1 MDRLKRIRLTGE
13 QDAGAIF
20 TTLVSALILVAV
32 ALWVRNTRKHKR
44 ATELSPPGPWGLPLL
59 GYLPFLRRKQ
69 HIFFRDLS
77 RKYGPVLSVRLGAVN
92 VVILNSYQS
101 IREGFSKKQ
110 LLARTSNIVLEQA
123 GVSGLLTLNGKPW
136 IDNRKYC
143 VQAINSPASGQR
155 DMEAQVQAEIGYL
168 AEKIS
173 ETKGRPIPVEQY
185 LLPSV
190 SNNASALVFGH
201 RYEFDDPKRKML
213 DGILGDSMRCLAA
226 GALITFVPRGLRT
239 LSTLYFTRFG
249 ALKELVRKLKQFV
262 CHEQV
267 LEDVHRESR
276 ERNFIDGYLR
286 LISEHKEDPDTS
298 FNMPNLVGNVL
309 TVFAAAS
316 QTTHITVLWSL
327 LNMADKADTV
337 QRKVQE
343 EIDRVTRCSR
353 AAAWSDR
360 HDMPY
365 TMATVWEMYRWRTV
379 VLMGVPRE
387 ADEDVIVQGYL
398 IPSGTVVMANLWAVH
413 MDPDLWE
420 APEEFRPERF
430 LSKDGSR
437 LIDKPDWLVPFSVGK
452 RMCPAENL
460 ANLEVFLYLTR
471 LLQKFTVLPE
481 DGTTI
486 DLNYD
491 TEGFCI
497 PKSQRLR
504 FIPRNGSIKPKAPNR
519 VQEEVPSRPNENGA
533 VY

>member
-1 MDRLKRIRLTGE
+1 MNR
-13 QDAGAIF
+13 
-20 TTLVSALILVAV
+20 
-32 ALWVRNTRKHKR
+32 
-44 ATELSPPGPWGLPLL
+44 
-59 GYLPFLRRKQ
+59 
-69 HIFFRDLS
+69 
-77 RKYGPVLSVRLGAVN
+77 SVRLGAVN

-123 GVSGLLTLNGKPW
+123 GVSGLLTLNGKSW

-155 DMEAQVQAEIGYL
+155 DMEAQVQAEIEYL
-168 AEKIS
+168 AEKIA
-173 ETKGRPIPVEQY
+173 ETNGRPILVEQY

-213 DGILGDSMRCLAA
+213 DGILGESMRCLAA

-249 ALKELVRKLKQFV
+249 ALKELVGKLKQFV
-262 CHEQV
+262 CHEQA

-276 ERNFIDGYLR
+276 ESNFIDGYLR
-286 LISEHKEDPDTS
+286 RISEHKEDPDTS
-298 FNMPNLVGNVL
+298 FNMPNLIGNVL

-316 QTTHITVLWSL
+316 QTTHTTVLW
-327 LNMADKADTV
+327 
-337 QRKVQE
+337 
-343 EIDRVTRCSR
+343 I
-353 AAAWSDR
+353 
-360 HDMPY
+360 
-365 TMATVWEMYRWRTV
+365 
-379 VLMGVPRE
+379 
-387 ADEDVIVQGYL
+387 
-398 IPSGTVVMANLWAVH
+398 H

-497 PKSQRLR
+497 PKGSSHLTGERPEAGIDGGASKMKSLCVSGFSDALDWRPILFQEPAIAHSSCALCGLVSLKAIRLLCGHTLCYDCHKECSR
-504 FIPRNGSIKPKAPNR
+504 QGGTCPLDEEPFGDDDCTQLDHPKSFIANR
-519 VQEEVPSRPNENGA
+519 RVSADVKFVELVISKRKFVPLG
-533 VY
+533 

>member
-1 MDRLKRIRLTGE
+1 GAAADVTVFDECIPTYTCHSMDRLKRIRLTGE
-13 QDAGAIF
+13 QDTAAIF
-20 TTLVSALILVAV
+20 TALISALSLVAV
-32 ALWVRNTRKHKR
+32 AHWVRKTQKHKR
-44 ATELSPPGPWGLPLL
+44 STLSSPPGPWGLPLL

-77 RKYGPVLSVRLGAVN
+77 RKYGPVFSVRLGVVN
-92 VVILNSYQS
+92 VVILNSYKS

-110 LLARTSNIVLEQA
+110 LLARASNILLEQA
-123 GVSGLLTLNGKPW
+123 GVSGFITLNGKSW

-143 VQAINSPASGQR
+143 VHAINSPAYGQR
-155 DMEAQVQAEIGYL
+155 DMEAQVQAEIDYL
-168 AEKIS
+168 AEKIT
-173 ETKGRPIPVEQY
+173 ETDGRPIPVEQY

-201 RYEFDDPKRKML
+201 RYEFEDPKKKML
-213 DGILGDSMRCLAA
+213 NDILRDSMRFLAA
-226 GALITFVPRGLRT
+226 GALITFLPRCLRT

-249 ALKELVRKLKQFV
+249 ALKKLVGKLKQFV
-262 CHEQV
+262 CHEQA

-276 ERNFIDGYLR
+276 ENYFIDGYLR
-286 LISEHKEDPDTS
+286 LISEHKEDPQTS
-298 FNMPNLVGNVL
+298 FNMPTLIGNTL
-309 TVFAAAS
+309 TLFAAAS
-316 QTTHITVLWSL
+316 QTTHTTILWSL
-327 LNMADKADTV
+327 LNMADKVDTV

-343 EIDRVTRCSR
+343 EIDRATGCSR
-353 AAAWSDR
+353 AVAWSDR
-360 HDMPY
+360 RDMPY
-365 TMATVWEMYRWRTV
+365 TMATVWEMYRWRTLIV
-379 VLMGVPRE
+379 MGVSRE

-420 APEEFRPERF
+420 APEEFQPERF
-430 LSKDGSR
+430 LTKGGSR

-471 LLQKFTVLPE
+471 LLQNFMVLPE

-491 TEGFCI
+491 TEAFCM
-497 PKSQRLR
+497 PRSQRLR
-504 FIPRNGSIKPKAPNR
+504 FI
-519 VQEEVPSRPNENGA
+519 SR
-533 VY
+533 